1 MMMSN
6 NLISKYLDELIP
18 EPWCELEFNKDYE
31 LLIAIVLSAQT
42 TDKRVNSVTNIL
54 FNKYNSIKALSEA
67 KINDI
72 EQILRPLG
80 TYKKKSI
87 YVSEIAKRLVAQ
99 YNGEVPSDRTKLEEL
114 PGVGRKTVSVF
125 LCEYYNYSE
134 FAVDT
139 HVDRVSK
146 RLGLVNKNDD
156 VLKVEK
162 KLKKIFPQ
170 GEWGKRHKQ
179 FVLFG
184 RYYCK
189 AVKPSCDNCKL
200 KNICKKNKV

>member
-99 YNGEVPSDRTKLEEL
+99 YNGEVPNDRTKLEEL

-125 LCEYYNYSE
+125 LCEYYNYPE

-146 RLGLVNKNDD
+146 RLGLVNKNDN